1 MDDPNVK
8 YTVVRLKVDDD
19 YTWIYVGD
27 GEMETVF
34 TILTDDY
41 FDLRI
46 TQDQVIST
54 EQYSRLEK
62 MHAYAY
68 GYKRALRKLSY
79 KDHSVRE
86 IADLLAGI
94 ANLDGISAKRIID
107 SLGKSGLLDDEKLV
121 INEIENDQIR
131 LYGHHKTAADLAN
144 RGIDRELIDRYIN
157 RIDPETELQNGIQ
170 KANMIAKGIRNRSHR
185 ETLTILK
192 NRLLSAGYPSA
203 MIPDIISK
211 MHLESDE
218 ETERENL
225 NREFARARKK
235 YGNRYSGNNLKTHIY
250 QSLYAKGYRSEDIRE
265 LLDTL
270 QEEDNED

>member
-19 YTWIYVGD
+19 YTWIYVDD

-62 MHAYAY
+62 LHAYAY

-107 SLGKSGLLDDEKLV
+107 SLGKSGLLDDEKRV
-121 INEIENDQIR
+121 INEIEYDQIR

-157 RIDPETELQNGIQ
+157 RIDPETELHNGIQ

-203 MIPDIISK
+203 MIPDIISE